1 MNWKRKL
8 SQVEDSIGY
17 ETLPYVDAINIELFQ
32 NIISKFP
39 NEPEVYIRVIYNI
52 HNLLVE
58 GQYSS
63 DEHDLLAS
71 LLKKYFDD
79 SYKKFSE
86 NTEYL
91 FFIGKIL
98 YIAEWYFGLD
108 DDLKPMEMRLA
119 FKMQKKAFEKEPHNI
134 LFEWAYIFSK
144 GDKPQA
150 FLLADQ

>member
-1 MNWKRKL
+1 M
-8 SQVEDSIGY
+8 
-17 ETLPYVDAINIELFQ
+17 
-32 NIISKFP
+32 
-39 NEPEVYIRVIYNI
+39 
-52 HNLLVE
+52 VE
-58 GQYSS
+58 GLTTT
-63 DEHDLLAS
+63 DEHDLLAT
-71 LLKKYFDD
+71 LLKNYFDD
-79 SYKKFSE
+79 SIKKFSE

-150 FLLADQ
+150 FLLADQLLHHDIYYLAWLKRKGFAGHYVLETIQYCYNTYEKIINSD